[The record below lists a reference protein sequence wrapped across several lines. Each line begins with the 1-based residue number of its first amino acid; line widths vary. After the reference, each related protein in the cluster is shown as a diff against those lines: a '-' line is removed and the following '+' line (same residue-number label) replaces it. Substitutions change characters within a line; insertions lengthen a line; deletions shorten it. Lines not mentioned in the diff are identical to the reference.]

1 MAPLPAS
8 LTVQNW
14 CVNLRAQLHQFTY
27 YLFPGQCILCK
38 KLTRR
43 RQDICLA
50 CESGLPWLRYCCP
63 YCAEPSAGILPC
75 ARCLQRPP
83 IFSATLSG
91 FEYRFPID
99 TLIHAFKD
107 SQHLSYGYVLTHL
120 AYHHHRQTLR
130 NISGED
136 LLVVPVPLH
145 PRKQRA
151 RGFNQSHLI
160 AQQLADLIPAKLDQ
174 TLLRRVIDT
183 PDQKS
188 LSLAARKHNLKDSFE
203 VERNLKGD
211 RILLVDDV
219 ITTGTTITEIS
230 HRLIQSGASDVVVFS
245 VARTPPSQPVIPALL
260 Q

>member
-1 MAPLPAS
+1 
-8 LTVQNW
+8 
-14 CVNLRAQLHQFTY
+14 VNLRAKLHQFTY

-38 KLTRR
+38 NLTY
-43 RQDICLA
+43 RQLDICLA
-50 CESGLPWLRYCCP
+50 CESDLPWLRNCCP
-63 YCAEPSAGILPC
+63 YCAEPSADILPC
-75 ARCLQRPP
+75 ARCLQKPP
-83 IFSATLSG
+83 SFSATLSG
-91 FEYRFPID
+91 FEYRFPINA
-99 TLIHAFKD
+99 LIHAFKD
-107 SQHLSYGYVLTHL
+107 SQHLSSGYVLTQL
-120 AYHHHRQTLR
+120 AYGRHRQTLR

-145 PRKQRA
+145 PRKSRV

-174 TLLRRVIDT
+174 TLLYRVIDT

-188 LSLAARKHNLKDSFE
+188 LPLASRKHNLKDSFQ

-219 ITTGTTITEIS
+219 VTTGTTVTEIS
-230 HRLIQSGASDVVVFS
+230 HRLIQSGASDVVVFA
-245 VARTPPSQPVIPALL
+245 VARTPPSQPIIPGLL

>member
-1 MAPLPAS
+1 M
-8 LTVQNW
+8 
-14 CVNLRAQLHQFTY
+14 NLRAKLHQFTY

-38 KLTRR
+38 NLTY
-43 RQDICLA
+43 RQLDICLA
-50 CESGLPWLRYCCP
+50 CESDLPWLRNCCP
-63 YCAEPSAGILPC
+63 YCAEPSADILPC
-75 ARCLQRPP
+75 ARCLQKPP
-83 IFSATLSG
+83 SFSATLSG
-91 FEYRFPID
+91 FEYRFPINA
-99 TLIHAFKD
+99 LIHAFKD
-107 SQHLSYGYVLTHL
+107 SQHLSSGYVLTQL
-120 AYHHHRQTLR
+120 AYGRHRQTLR

-145 PRKQRA
+145 PRKSRV

-174 TLLRRVIDT
+174 TLLYRVIDT

-188 LSLAARKHNLKDSFE
+188 LPLASRKHNLKDSFQ

-219 ITTGTTITEIS
+219 VTTGTTVTEIS
-230 HRLIQSGASDVVVFS
+230 HRLIQSGASDVVVFA
-245 VARTPPSQPVIPALL
+245 VARTPPSQPIIPGLL